1 MEITFFEWERLV
13 GYGIPLVVAVI
24 AVLPT
29 AWDREINSNT
39 LGLRSFPLVSL
50 GSCAY
55 VLIAQAFADPSSDPD
70 AYARLLQGLMGGIGF
85 VGGGAILKNEDHVAG
100 TASAASIWVTGA
112 LGAAAALRVWEL
124 VLLLSL
130 LNLTI
135 VYAFSHVRTRVDG
148 MGTPADD

>member
-1 MEITFFEWERLV
+1 MQITFFQWDQFIE
-13 GYGIPLVVAVI
+13 YAAPLVVAVL
-24 AVLPT
+24 AVLPV
-29 AWDREINSNT
+29 AWDRELNSNS

-55 VLIAQAFADPSSDPD
+55 VLVASSFIDADSNPEV
-70 AYARLLQGLMGGIGF
+70 YARVLQGLMGGIGF

-100 TASAASIWVTGA
+100 TTSAASIWVTGA

-130 LNLTI
+130 INIAI
-135 VYAFSHVRTRVDG
+135 VFVFSRVQKRLDG
-148 MGTPADD
+148 